1 MLPAFFSSLL
11 VQAGALALSL
21 YSGFTNRRQFFWWM
35 LALIAAALATTTLVI
50 LSIDRD
56 APIFSGPLS
65 GLYAALYLVVSV
77 GVFALVI
84 QLRQLNAGA
93 GGIAADMLTQLS
105 GILDASPIPFVITR
119 LADAHIVYVNA
130 AACRLFAASREQML
144 GADIGRF
151 FPDQEGFEGRLTV
164 ARQHESYAHQDV
176 TYVTLTGQTLH
187 ARSSG
192 TKLTIDNQDHMLSSI
207 IDVSTEKQ
215 AEADLKDSEGKFSA
229 LFYQSIVGIQ
239 IFKPDGEIEAV
250 NPAFEQLWGIK
261 FDEIRDYNILK
272 DPQIRAIDGDDIDKL
287 FAGQELIDFPTITY
301 EMSFPEQKPS
311 IRRTI
316 SPRAFSIRNERG
328 DITQIVVMHLDITER
343 AKAEEQL
350 KQAQKME
357 AFGQLTGG
365 IAHDFNNLLAVIL
378 GNLDLAADQRR
389 DDADLARL
397 LEPAIRASERG
408 AELVQQLLAFS
419 RRQPLQPQPIKLQ
432 ENILDM
438 IGILQRTLGEDIE
451 IGTKFSDGG
460 AECMAD
466 PAQLES
472 ALLNLA
478 VNARHAMPQNG
489 KLTIETAEVWLDE
502 HYAAT
507 RFEVTPGPYLML
519 AVSDTGIGM
528 PPDVAAR
535 AFDPFFTTKGNSGT
549 GLGLSMVYGFA
560 KQSGGHVAIYSEEG
574 HGTTVRL
581 YLPKASHEVQLPR
594 PETGDISAAVAGTK
608 LLVVEDDDDVRDLTE
623 TLLKSLA
630 CHPVLASSGA
640 EALAM
645 LGQSGPFDVLLTDVV
660 LPGGLSGVDI
670 ARQAERLQPGIKV
683 MFMSGY
689 TENAVIHHGKLD
701 EGVILLQKPFRRAD
715 MAQKLTEALT

>member
-21 YSGFTNRRQFFWWM
+21 YSGFTDRRQFFWWVF
-35 LALIAAALATTTLVI
+35 ALIAAALAINTLVI
-50 LSIDRD
+50 LSIDRG
-56 APIFSGPLS
+56 AAIFSGPLS
-65 GLYAALYLVVSV
+65 TLYATLYLVVSA
-77 GVFALVI
+77 GIFALIV
-84 QLRQLNAGA
+84 QLRRITTGA
-93 GGIAADMLTQLS
+93 GGVNPDMLAQLS
-105 GILDASPIPFVITR
+105 EILEASPIPFVVTR
-119 LADAHIVYVNA
+119 LSDAHIIFVNP
-130 AACRLFAASREQML
+130 AACRLFAASRDQML
-144 GADIGRF
+144 GTDIGRF
-151 FPDQEGFEGRLTV
+151 FPDQKEFEGRLTI
-164 ARQHESYAHQDV
+164 ARQHQSYAHQDV
-176 TYVTLTGQTLH
+176 TYVTLTGQILH

-192 TKLTIDNQDHMLSSI
+192 MTLTIDNQDHMLSSI
-207 IDVSTEKQ
+207 IDVSPEKQ

-239 IFKPDGEIEAV
+239 IFDPSGEIEAV

-261 FDEIRDYNILK
+261 FDEILGYNILK
-272 DPQIRAIDGDDIDKL
+272 DSQIRAIDGDGIDKL
-287 FAGQELIDFPTITY
+287 FAGEALIDFPTINY
-301 EMSFPEQKPS
+301 EMTLPGHESS
-311 IRRTI
+311 ISRTI

-328 DITQIVVMHLDITER
+328 DITQIVVMHLDVTER
-343 AKAEEQL
+343 AQAEEQL

-378 GNLDLAADQRR
+378 GNLDLAADLHH
-389 DDADLARL
+389 DDAALARL

-451 IGTKFSDGG
+451 IDTKFSDGG
-460 AECMAD
+460 AQCLAD

-489 KLTIETAEVWLDE
+489 KLTIETGEVWLDE

-507 RFEVTPGPYLML
+507 RSEVAAGSYLVL

-528 PPDVAAR
+528 APDVAAR
-535 AFDPFFTTKGNSGT
+535 AFDPFFTTKGHSGT

-560 KQSGGHVAIYSEEG
+560 KQSGGHVAIYSEVG

-581 YLPKASHEVQLPR
+581 YLPKASSEMQIPK
-594 PETGDISAAVAGTK
+594 PETSDISAAVAGTK

-640 EALAM
+640 EALAV
-645 LGQSGPFDVLLTDVV
+645 LEQSGPFDVLLTDVV
-660 LPGGLSGVDI
+660 LPGGMSGVDI
-670 ARQAERLQPGIKV
+670 AQQAERLQPGIKV

-715 MAQKLTEALT
+715 MAQKLAEALN